1 MEIQSLL
8 ERIES
13 EIEYITQLRQWLLDD
28 LSLKEARISNRS
40 ADDVR
45 IFTYA
50 TVVFL
55 PLSFASSIFS
65 MSGAPERA
73 TVQPFVVAAVV
84 ALVATI
90 MFLLNAGTPIRNVTY
105 YKNKFLKLPQD
116 DSILEHGDSQWKAV
130 FRALYSYLLISPAR
144 RVLTARDIL
153 TQREKEHKQRKKID
167 TAKNRPESVRSSGE
181 DKTVPHGQKK
191 SIPDKTNSKQQLRI
205 KLTEKLRR
213 RQETTQIV
221 IGLILL
227 PLFLLSILLRFM
239 SQNVFDL
246 AKFLLITLP
255 HYRDRRIKQEI
266 SEKEGDRQSIESHIK
281 PSADAMKNANT
292 STTEQQ
298 EKREDQKK
306 KVKQFHRSKLERFIQ
321 TPRFGDLGQY
331 LQEGKTWDEAREE
344 MKQKREKADKEFK
357 NTRHAYK
364 HVRETIIKRVG
375 KADGK
380 VADIDLGMDPSSDD
394 SSEDSSENG
403 KDPGNDHRAARFGF
417 PVPRLFRRRH
427 GKSEK
432 QERDAEKAGA
442 KASDDDDV
450 ERVRREANQ
459 TTSMRPE
466 P

>member
-1 MEIQSLL
+1 M

-13 EIEYITQLRQWLLDD
+13 EIDYISQLRQWLLDD

-73 TVQPFVVAAVV
+73 TVQPFIVAAVV

-90 MFLLNAGTPIRNVTY
+90 IFLLNAGTPIRNVTY
-105 YKNKFLKLPQD
+105 YKNEFLKLPQD
-116 DSILEHGDSQWKAV
+116 DSILEHGDSQWKAA

-144 RVLTARDIL
+144 RVLMARDIL
-153 TQREKEHKQRKKID
+153 AQREKEHKQRKKID
-167 TAKNRPESVRSSGE
+167 AAKNRPESVRSGSG
-181 DKTVPHGQKK
+181 DKTVPHGPEKT
-191 SIPDKTNSKQQLRI
+191 IPEETNSKQQLRI
-205 KLTEKLRR
+205 KLREKLRR
-213 RQETTQIV
+213 RQETTRIV

-227 PLFLLSILLRFM
+227 PIFLLGILLRFM
-239 SQNVFDL
+239 GQNVFDL
-246 AKFLLITLP
+246 VKFFLITLP
-255 HYRDRRIKQEI
+255 HYPDRRIKQKI
-266 SEKEGDRQSIESHIK
+266 SEKEDDRKSIESHIK
-281 PSADAMKNANT
+281 PSADARKKTNM

-306 KVKQFHRSKLERFIQ
+306 KIEQFRRSKLERFIR
-321 TPRFGDLGQY
+321 TPRFGDVGQY
-331 LQEGKTWDEAREE
+331 LQEGKTWDKAREE
-344 MKQKREKADKEFK
+344 MKMKRKKADKEFK
-357 NTRHAYK
+357 KTRDAYK

-394 SSEDSSENG
+394 SSENG
-403 KDPGNDHRAARFGF
+403 KDTSNDHRADRFGF
-417 PVPRLFRRRH
+417 SVPRLFRRRH
-427 GKSEK
+427 GKREQ
-432 QERDAEKAGA
+432 QERDAEKAGS
-442 KASDDDDV
+442 KASDDDV
-450 ERVRREANQ
+450 ERGRREANQ
-459 TTSMRPE
+459 TTSMMPE